1 MTTPAEQILVVRH
14 GHGRGRLPNYLQWA
28 LDDIARRRPLLWSR
42 LRFHDTGAAFPDLGG
57 IRAVVFWLA
66 DPLRERYPQCYLE
79 AERIRDE
86 ARAQGMRIINDPD
99 ALSNTIKSV
108 QARKWRAAGVST
120 PRHHPFTTR
129 HQLKEALRT
138 VPFPVVLRADQLHA
152 LEGMRVCTTPDD
164 VLALPDEA
172 IRYPGALAEFVDVRS
187 GYEATRQR
195 SVWSQLFHK
204 KRQFVFGH
212 VIRTSH
218 LFFSPDPLVSSQT
231 CTFRLPT
238 QHISRWQRAIA
249 RLGKRLP
256 QASTRRWKAMIA
268 ESPSSRTAFELFQDA
283 LREDVRYWE
292 AGSEK
297 PDVMKVAMNALEL
310 DFGAVDYSSL
320 ADGSVVLWE
329 ANPHFNLPPARQ
341 RMLPKQRRTRER
353 LQSYGD
359 ALAEFL
365 RSLADDSADRQAR
378 P

>member
-28 LDDIARRRPLLWSR
+28 LDDIARRRPRLASR
-42 LRFHDTGAAFPDLGG
+42 FRFHHTGGPPPDLDGV
-57 IRAVVFWLA
+57 RAVVFWLA
-66 DPLRERYPQCYLE
+66 DPLRERYPQCYAE
-79 AERIRDE
+79 AARIRDE

-187 GYEATRQR
+187 GYEATGQR

-212 VIRTSH
+212 VTRTSH
-218 LFFSPDPLVSSQT
+218 LFFSAEPLVASHT
-231 CTFRLPT
+231 CTFRLAS
-238 QHISRWQRAIA
+238 QQVSRWQRAVA
-249 RLGKRLP
+249 RLAKRLP
-256 QASTRRWKAMIA
+256 QASTRRWKVIIA
-268 ESPSSRTAFELFQDA
+268 ESPSSRVEFDLFEDA

-292 AGSEK
+292 TRSEDA
-297 PDVMKVAMNALEL
+297 DVMRAAMNALGL
-310 DFGAVDYSSL
+310 DFAALDYSSL

-329 ANPHFNLPPARQ
+329 ANPHFNLPSARQ
-341 RMLPKQRRTRER
+341 RMLPRERRTSER
-353 LQSYGD
+353 LRSYGD
-359 ALAEFL
+359 AIAEFL
-365 RSLADDSADRQAR
+365 ASLADDAA
-378 P
+378 